1 MKYDLIPVTP
11 LNPVIGAEIPG
22 VDLCKPLGAAT
33 FKEIEAA
40 LHQHLVI
47 FFRDQDL
54 GPDAHMA
61 FAAQFGELEPP
72 HPLFPKIDSHPQIS
86 VLENDEARKPETN
99 YWHTDVTWR
108 ETPPMGSVL
117 YGAEIPES
125 GGDTLWAN
133 MYAAYDMVPDDL
145 KAKLEGMRAVHS
157 IEVFDVSANYD
168 NAKDKDA
175 FAEILKKYPPASHP
189 IVRTHPVPG
198 RKALFVNATFTQ
210 HIEGM
215 EQAESDTLLQ
225 SLYDIVKLPE
235 VQVRFSWTKGAVAVW
250 DNRATQ
256 HYAVS
261 DCWPQSRRMHRLTI
275 HGDKPV

>member
-1 MKYDLIPVTP
+1 MKYDLIHVTP
-11 LNPVIGAEIPG
+11 LNPVVGAEIHG
-22 VDLCKPLGAAT
+22 VDLSKPLGAAT

-54 GPDAHMA
+54 APDAHMA
-61 FAAQFGELEPP
+61 FAAQFGDLEPP
-72 HPLFPKIDSHPQIS
+72 HPLFPKIESHPQIS

-133 MYAAYDMVPDDL
+133 MYAAYDMLPDEL
-145 KAKLEGMRAVHS
+145 KAKLEGMRAIHS

-168 NAKDKDA
+168 NAKDKDT
-175 FAEILKKYPPASHP
+175 FAEILKKYPPQSHP
-189 IVRTHPVPG
+189 IVRTHPVTG

-210 HIEGM
+210 HIEGLDR
-215 EQAESDTLLQ
+215 AESDALLQ

-235 VQVRFSWTKGAVAVW
+235 VQVRFNWTKGAVAVW

-256 HYAVS
+256 HYAVA
-261 DCWPQSRRMHRLTI
+261 DYWPQYRRMHRITI
-275 HGDKPV
+275 NGDKPV

>member
-1 MKYDLIPVTP
+1 MKYDLIHVTP
-11 LNPVIGAEIPG
+11 LNPVIGAEIHG
-22 VDLCKPLGAAT
+22 VDLSKPLGEAT

-40 LHQHLVI
+40 LLQHLVI

-54 GPDAHMA
+54 NPDAHMA
-61 FAAQFGELEPP
+61 FASQFGELEPP

-86 VLENDEARKPETN
+86 VLENDEERPPETN

-108 ETPPMGSVL
+108 DKPPMGSVL
-117 YGAEIPES
+117 YGADIPPS

-133 MYAAYDMVPDDL
+133 MYAAYDHLPDEL
-145 KAKLEGMRAVHS
+145 KEKLEGMRAVHS
-157 IEVFDVSANYD
+157 IEVFDVSQNYE
-168 NAKDKDA
+168 NAKDKAA
-175 FAEILKKYPPASHP
+175 FSEILKKYPPQSHP
-189 IVRTHPVPG
+189 IIRTHPVTG

-215 EQAESDTLLQ
+215 DAEESDALLQ

-256 HYAVS
+256 HYAVA
-261 DCWPQSRRMHRLTI
+261 DYWPQYRRMHRITI
-275 HGDKPV
+275 NGDKPV

>member
-1 MKYDLIPVTP
+1 MKYDLIHVTP
-11 LNPVIGAEIPG
+11 LNPVIGAEIHG
-22 VDLCKPLGAAT
+22 VDLSKPLGAAT

-54 GPDAHMA
+54 EPDVHMA
-61 FAAQFGELEPP
+61 FAARFGELEPP
-72 HPLFPKIDSHPQIS
+72 HPLFPKIESHPQIS

-133 MYAAYDMVPDDL
+133 MYAAYDMLPDAL
-145 KAKLEGMRAVHS
+145 KAKLEGLRAIHS

-175 FAEILKKYPPASHP
+175 FAEILKKFPPQSHP
-189 IVRTHPVPG
+189 IVRTHPVTG

-210 HIEGM
+210 YIEGM
-215 EQAESDTLLQ
+215 ERAESDALLQ

-235 VQVRFSWTKGAVAVW
+235 VQVRFNWTKGAVAVW

-256 HYAVS
+256 HYAVA
-261 DCWPQSRRMHRLTI
+261 DYWPQYRRMHRITI
-275 HGDKPV
+275 NGDKPV